1 MAGKTMVVRDKSGV
15 ITLETRD
22 KKDKGQVKDEQGLRS
37 RGRPQFPAFGNKRL

>member
-1 MAGKTMVVRDKSGV
+1 MAGKTIRDKSGV

-37 RGRPQFPAFGNKRL
+37 RGLDKATISSFGQ